1 MKKQFLIFAVLM
13 VVAGMA
19 MAQDL
24 EQTPA
29 PTIQTIYYGPEA
41 EGETVMMYD
50 EDPDAVIYYSVFNL
64 VIDDSEG
71 WFQYFEPIRITEH
84 GSYEVKAYAIAPGKS
99 ASDTVSILVN
109 VQSIDDNAYNINGVY
124 YKEIDNEIYVTYK
137 RFPAPENPSYHGD
150 VVIPDSINFFGT
162 KRRVYGI
169 SRDAFN
175 NCLELTSITL
185 PPTIEIIGCSAF
197 ERCENLQGVYIR
209 DLAAWFNIDFE
220 WLMPYTNP
228 LEKARHLYLNGE
240 EVRDLVIPETVT
252 EIKPHAFM
260 CFSGL
265 TSVTLPHVV
274 SIGMSAFNSC
284 SGLISMD
291 LGPDVVMIRDGAFST
306 CMNHERLVCRAI
318 NPPEI
323 HLTYYEGYERVKLF
337 VPAESIEA
345 YRNAEVWGR
354 FTHIIPFIGAGPGD
368 INGDG
373 NIAVSDV
380 TNLIDQLLGGEEL
393 PAYADVNGDGEVN
406 IKDITDLIDML
417 LNGN

>member
-24 EQTPA
+24 EQTIP
-29 PTIQTIYYGPEA
+29 PRIQLSNDNTEVTIELI
-41 EGETVMMYD
+41 D
-50 EDPDAVIYYSVFNL
+50 EDPDAVIYYSVFNI
-64 VIDDSEG
+64 VIDDSDE
-71 WFQYFEPIRITEH
+71 WFQYVEPIRITEQ
-84 GSYEVKAYAIAPGKS
+84 GFYKIKAYAIAPGMS
-99 ASDTVSILVN
+99 ASDTVYNNIEVTPFDDG
-109 VQSIDDNAYNINGVY
+109 VYKIDGVY
-124 YKEIDNEIYVTYK
+124 YKEIDNEIYVTFK
-137 RFPAPENPSYHGD
+137 RFPPSEYPSYTGD
-150 VVIPDSINFFGT
+150 VVIPDSITFFGT

-169 SRDAFN
+169 DRNAFD
-175 NCLELTSITL
+175 NCLELTNITL
-185 PPTIEIIGCSAF
+185 PPTIEFVGCEAF
-197 ERCENLQGVYIR
+197 EYCNNLNGVYIR
-209 DLAAWFNIDFE
+209 DLAAWCNIDFE

-240 EVRDLVIPETVT
+240 EVRDLIVPETVT
-252 EIKPHAFM
+252 EIQPHAFM

-345 YRNAEVWGR
+345 YRNAEVWGQ
-354 FTHIIPFIGAGPGD
+354 FTQIIPFIGAGPGD

-393 PAYADVNGDGEVN
+393 PAYADVNGDGEVT